1 MKSTDN
7 GFISLMA
14 IWIIALMSVITAEFV
29 LSVRNEVNTLNNE
42 KSSTKAFYAAEAGGA
57 AALKAIYDGAL
68 DEIYKGGEKVR
79 PQDND
84 KAFTPVWRLNT
95 EMAPVAYGDAYYRVK
110 IGNESGR
117 ININEADNS
126 LLSILSMGI
135 GLPEGDVLVLKDSI
149 QDWRDRDDFFRLN
162 GAESEYYRSLS
173 KPYSCKNNYFASV
186 DELLLVRGMKR
197 DLFYKHFLPE
207 MLSVIEIYAVDIK
220 RSDIQTYL
228 TLENKETDD
237 GIQQFL
243 TVSGREKAKKAND
256 YDYNKININAA
267 SPSLLIALPRM
278 NEKIVSDIIEFRKNA
293 DFTSPEEL
301 SAITGP
307 EIFSFIKDYI
317 HFNKNNFYEII
328 VDAWA
333 LDGSGRQRI
342 KWTVYIENKGNKK
355 KVKILEKIINPDIYS
370 GLEYYD
376 YNRR

>member
-1 MKSTDN
+1 
-7 GFISLMA
+7 MA